1 MAENKNNQNIKNIL
15 ANIKSKLIFRKIFC
29 NILEKKLLN
38 IIRFNKNFQNKLNKN
53 IIDYKKIYLK
63 IEIEIIPHKYSYG
76 KFINIDKDNRQYYH
90 IYFNDKKKEI
100 NKRYFETNEKVNKI
114 RITID
119 YEIKSF
125 INLFSYCK
133 CVKKI
138 NFIKFNRSNIVDM
151 SGMFSD
157 CESLEYLN
165 LINFKTDK
173 VTDMSSMFENCKSI
187 KKLNLINFNTNRVEN
202 MSNMF
207 RGCTSLCE
215 LNITNF
221 NTNNVSNMNSMFQ
234 RCMSLR
240 EIKCN
245 EFNTNKVT
253 DMKYMFYFCY
263 SLKELMLNGFDA
275 NNVRDMSF
283 MFVACHS
290 LKELNLNISTNN
302 TNINMESMFF
312 DCSKEL
318 INKIKKSNSDIKS
331 EAFYSIDNF
340 CYW

>member
-1 MAENKNNQNIKNIL
+1 MKEMSSNVCKENTLKNINSNYIL
-15 ANIKSKLIFRKIFC
+15 YNIFSYLNEKKSLEIIKYNNYFQKRLNKDINDYKRYTQIELEIIPI
-29 NILEKKLLN
+29 NLEKKN
-38 IIRFNKNFQNKLNKN
+38 YFIYFN
-53 IIDYKKIYLK
+53 
-63 IEIEIIPHKYSYG
+63 
-76 KFINIDKDNRQYYH
+76 DKQYYH
-90 IYFNDKKKEI
+90 IYFNDEKKEI

-133 CVKKI
+133 CIKKI

-173 VTDMSSMFENCKSI
+173 VTDMSSMFANCKSL

-263 SLKELMLNGFDA
+263 SLKEL
-275 NNVRDMSF
+275 
-283 MFVACHS
+283 
-290 LKELNLNISTNN
+290 NLNISTNN

-331 EAFYSIDNF
+331 EAFYSIENF

>member
-1 MAENKNNQNIKNIL
+1 MKEMSSNVCKENTLKNINSNYIL
-15 ANIKSKLIFRKIFC
+15 YNIFSFLNEKKSLEIIKYNNYFQKRLNKDINDYKRYTQIELEIIPI
-29 NILEKKLLN
+29 NLEKKN
-38 IIRFNKNFQNKLNKN
+38 YFIYFN
-53 IIDYKKIYLK
+53 
-63 IEIEIIPHKYSYG
+63 
-76 KFINIDKDNRQYYH
+76 DKQYYH
-90 IYFNDKKKEI
+90 IYFNDEKKEI

-133 CVKKI
+133 CIKKI

-165 LINFKTDK
+165 LINF
-173 VTDMSSMFENCKSI
+173 
-187 KKLNLINFNTNRVEN
+187 NTNRVEN

-207 RGCTSLCE
+207 RGCTSLIE

-318 INKIKKSNSDIKS
+318 INKIKKSNSDIKT
-331 EAFYSIDNF
+331 EAFYSIENF